1 MPLVVP
7 LFAHARAEEPIF
19 DNPSRHVIAA
29 ANLFWSATVAL
40 AKLLK
45 QLPRRKDEHS
55 LYRAKRKSIKS

>member
-1 MPLVVP
+1 
-7 LFAHARAEEPIF
+7 
-19 DNPSRHVIAA
+19 VIAA

-45 QLPRRKDEHS
+45 QPPRRKDEHS